1 MIKIYDIKLLDFV
14 GSGCRKAPLPLF
26 RVTASAVIRT
36 TKRQLLQTTAECK
49 TYGGTVWTA
58 FPRCALLSAVAS
70 AANRAAGAMA
80 EGDGFLPSRISGMQ
94 LSVCCAHVDNV
105 ARGDGIALSFSRL
118 NAACTV

>member
-1 MIKIYDIKLLDFV
+1 MRFALFLCDFSCV
-14 GSGCRKAPLPLF
+14 RARSRIHEAGVMPAL
-26 RVTASAVIRT
+26 RVASANTAKKQQNARDVTVRCGRPRVDIR
-36 TKRQLLQTTAECK
+36 
-49 TYGGTVWTA
+49 
-58 FPRCALLSAVAS
+58 FLSAVAS
-70 AANRAAGAMA
+70 ATNRAAGAMA